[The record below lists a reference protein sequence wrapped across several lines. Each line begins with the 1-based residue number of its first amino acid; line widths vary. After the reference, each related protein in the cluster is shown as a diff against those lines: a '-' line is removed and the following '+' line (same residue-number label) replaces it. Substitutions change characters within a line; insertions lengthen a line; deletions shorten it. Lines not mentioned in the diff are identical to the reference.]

1 MDTLISF
8 FMSVAL
14 ALLIGIERQYSIGNS
29 SKNEA
34 VAGVRT
40 FSLVGILAFL
50 SGFLTIKLNYLFGVG
65 GFLTVFLLAGL
76 GYIRDFPTK
85 ERGLTTEIA
94 LVVTFLSSYLISIGY
109 RQVGAISGVVLF
121 SLLSNKD
128 LLHEF
133 VSKLTKDDFV
143 ATLKFLILS
152 AIIYPLLPDKSFM
165 GISMLN
171 PAQIFKIVV
180 LIAGI
185 SFMGYAGVRLVGA
198 KKGLIMSAFL
208 GSFISSTAVTI
219 NLSNFYK
226 DNRESSKLLMAC
238 IILGCTIM
246 FVRVLVLVWVFNST
260 LFYYTL
266 IYFLPAI
273 IFLLLFSGISLKN
286 ASKNNVENFKVDNP
300 VSISSAVKFGLLLLL
315 IILLADFMKKSFGD
329 AGVLALAAI
338 SGVSDV
344 DAITVLMSKMALTD
358 SGNNVYLLGIIVASI
373 VNSLV
378 KGFLAVYIGGR
389 NFGFKVLGALF
400 VGSFL
405 TVIFYFLDTFYSLF

>member
-1 MDTLISF
+1 
-8 FMSVAL
+8 MSVAL

-121 SLLSNKD
+121 SFLSNKD

-226 DNRESSKLLMAC
+226 DNRESGKLLTAC

>member
-1 MDTLISF
+1 
-8 FMSVAL
+8 MSVAL

>member
-1 MDTLISF
+1 
-8 FMSVAL
+8 MSVAL

-121 SLLSNKD
+121 SFLSNKD

-226 DNRESSKLLMAC
+226 DNRESGKLLTAC

-246 FVRVLVLVWVFNST
+246 FLRVLVLVWVFNST

>member
-1 MDTLISF
+1 
-8 FMSVAL
+8 
-14 ALLIGIERQYSIGNS
+14 
-29 SKNEA
+29 
-34 VAGVRT
+34 
-40 FSLVGILAFL
+40 
-50 SGFLTIKLNYLFGVG
+50 
-65 GFLTVFLLAGL
+65 LTVFLLAGL
-76 GYIRDFPTK
+76 SYIRDFPTK

-121 SLLSNKD
+121 SFLSNKD
-128 LLHEF
+128 LLHDF

-226 DNRESSKLLMAC
+226 DNRESAKLLMAC

-260 LFYYTL
+260 LFNYIL
-266 IYFLPAI
+266 IYFLPVI
-273 IFLLLFSGISLKN
+273 IFLLVFSGISLKN

-300 VSISSAVKFGLLLLL
+300 VSISSAVKFGLLLLFV
-315 IILLADFMKKSFGD
+315 ILLADFMKKNFGD
-329 AGVLALAAI
+329 AGVLVLAAI

-344 DAITVLMSKMALTD
+344 DAITVLMSKMALAD

-378 KGFLAVYIGGR
+378 KGFIAVYIGGR
-389 NFGFKVLGALF
+389 NFGFKVLGVLF